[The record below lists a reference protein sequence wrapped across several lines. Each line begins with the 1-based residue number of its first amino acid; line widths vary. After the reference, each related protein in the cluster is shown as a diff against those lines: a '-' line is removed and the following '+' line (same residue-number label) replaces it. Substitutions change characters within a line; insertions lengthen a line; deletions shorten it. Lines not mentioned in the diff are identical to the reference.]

1 MAWVTSRLPSPFLSL
16 ERQISVSVAA
26 RTRVVASR
34 ARRVVRRRRRMVL
47 SCIDEDCCRVLLCL
61 VVSLR

>member
-34 ARRVVRRRRRMVL
+34 ARRVVRRRRRMVVEL
-47 SCIDEDCCRVLLCL
+47 Y
-61 VVSLR
+61 

>member
-1 MAWVTSRLPSPFLSL
+1 MTVLTKSQVQPQKLLMAWVTSRLPSPFLSL

-34 ARRVVRRRRRMVL
+34 ARRVVRRRRRMVVEL
-47 SCIDEDCCRVLLCL
+47 Y
-61 VVSLR
+61 